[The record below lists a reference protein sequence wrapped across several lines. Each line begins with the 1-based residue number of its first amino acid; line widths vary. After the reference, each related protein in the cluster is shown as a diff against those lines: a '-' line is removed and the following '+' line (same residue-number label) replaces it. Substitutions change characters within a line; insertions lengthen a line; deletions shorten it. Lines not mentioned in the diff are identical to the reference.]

1 MKITI
6 EHFESRYIRQKNN
19 NVKIEYKNYNIFII

>member
-6 EHFESRYIRQKNN
+6 EHFESSYIRQKNN
-19 NVKIEYKNYNIFII
+19 NVKLNIKITIYL